1 MSKMGFKDPKQV
13 IIARLDLQMPPGKL
27 AAQVAHASVKV
38 FLDLGEW
45 HPIIP
50 EYPAETVFSLV
61 PTSDA
66 MREWMTVSFP
76 KAVLEAKDEMEMEI
90 LYAEAQRAG
99 LPCSK
104 IIDSGRT
111 VYNGEH
117 NLTCI
122 AIGPAERGDIDK
134 ITGHLP
140 LYKGVFP
147 MRFVDL
153 ENARKAFEQKAA
165 KKGFTDFGRR
175 GMYYNVTELNTM
187 WEGYLLAVEN

>member
-13 IIARLDLQMPPGKL
+13 IVARLDLKMPPGKL
-27 AAQVAHASVKV
+27 AAQVAHASVAVLLNHGRWK
-38 FLDLGEW
+38 
-45 HPIIP
+45 
-50 EYPAETVFSLV
+50 
-61 PTSDA
+61 PTSDGPLPIFELDPTQA
-66 MREWMTVSFP
+66 MYDWMTVSFP
-76 KAVLEAKDEMEMEI
+76 KAVLECQDEMEIEI

-140 LYKGVFP
+140 LYKGI
-147 MRFVDL
+147 
-153 ENARKAFEQKAA
+153 FE
-165 KKGFTDFGRR
+165 
-175 GMYYNVTELNTM
+175 
-187 WEGYLLAVEN
+187 

>member
-1 MSKMGFKDPKQV
+1 MSKNGFTDPKQV
-13 IIARLDLQMPPGKL
+13 IVARLDLKMPPGKL

-38 FLDLGEW
+38 FLDRGRW
-45 HPIIP
+45 IQ
-50 EYPAETVFSLV
+50 
-61 PTSDA
+61 TSDGPLPKFELYPTEA
-66 MREWMTVSFP
+66 MYEWMTVSFP

-104 IIDSGRT
+104 VIDSGRT

-140 LYKGVFP
+140 LYKGIF
-147 MRFVDL
+147 
-153 ENARKAFEQKAA
+153 
-165 KKGFTDFGRR
+165 
-175 GMYYNVTELNTM
+175 
-187 WEGYLLAVEN
+187 